1 MRKFLF
7 LAVLSIVASVH
18 AQDSPIPPAQR
29 ARPGHRGAIYPRP
42 FGNGY
47 CTGTET
53 LPFDRM

>member
-18 AQDSPIPPAQR
+18 AQDSPIPSAQR
-29 ARPGHRGAIYPRP
+29 DRPGYRRAICPGT